1 MRAGLKYMYMYIM
14 IYVRIKGVAITVIY
28 KIVIQMNDIYNTIY
42 DMPLR

>member
-1 MRAGLKYMYMYIM
+1 MYMYIM

-28 KIVIQMNDIYNTIY
+28 KIVIQMNDIYNTIN